1 MIYTIE
7 EIKEKA
13 IPIVIE
19 FNIERLGIFG
29 SYARGE
35 AHNDSDLDFIIDTG
49 GLIGLVQYSNL
60 IHRLEEEFDCHVDLI
75 TTACSDKELLFQAQN
90 EEVLI
95 YEKGG

>member
-13 IPIVIE
+13 IPIIIDY
-19 FNIERLGIFG
+19 NIERLGIFG

-35 AHNDSDLDFIIDTG
+35 ANDDSDLDFIIDTG
-49 GLIGLVQYSNL
+49 GLIGLVQYSTL

-75 TTACSDKELLFQAQN
+75 TTDCSDKELLFQAQN
-90 EEVLI
+90 EGVLI
-95 YEKGG
+95 YEKGN